1 MSTSTITE
9 SNLAAAMMPAAVSNG
24 SIEMPH
30 VDDLLIEHAP
40 RDACVMI
47 VDDEE
52 INVDVVQTYLEDEG
66 FTNFVT
72 TTDSRDVI
80 NQAHTHSPDL
90 VLLDINMPHV
100 NGLQILRSMR
110 MDPKLKRIPTVVL
123 TAETAGDTKLMALR
137 LGATDFLAKPVDPSE
152 LILRIENVL
161 AAKVYS
167 DFLQDYS
174 NSLEHQV
181 RERTADLERS
191 RLEAIQC
198 LARAAEYRD
207 DMTGRHVMR
216 VGRYSAIIAK
226 ALGFTEDQLRDLE
239 LAAQLH
245 DLGKIGISDT
255 ILNKP
260 GKLTDEEYDVIK
272 THCQIGVQIIKP
284 IEHDGSS
291 EAATIQH
298 AMSGGTTSPVLDL
311 ASVIAATHHEK
322 WNGRGYP
329 YGLRG
334 EDIPIEGRIVAVAD
348 VFDAL
353 TSKRSYKD
361 ALTPVES
368 IKILEEGRGEHFDPA
383 VLDAF
388 LASGKLIMEAWRN
401 LRDQD

>member
-9 SNLAAAMMPAAVSNG
+9 SNMAAAMMPAAVSNG